1 MRAWQ
6 RRAHDAEASP
16 IGASGTSHEHNPEES
31 PPDRSRHP
39 NIPANESRNAHAH
52 LQALLV
58 GNHVIVNVSKGELI
72 LGTYQNVIL
81 VELDGPRQQTVSL
94 QWLSS

>member
-1 MRAWQ
+1 
-6 RRAHDAEASP
+6 
-16 IGASGTSHEHNPEES
+16 
-31 PPDRSRHP
+31 
-39 NIPANESRNAHAH
+39 
-52 LQALLV
+52 V

-81 VELDGPRQQTVSL
+81 VELDGPRQRTVSL